1 VFKKMEDWPADDRR
15 PMVVVAHT
23 VKGWWPG
30 AAEGQVEGT
39 KQVIGYPSHPYA
51 FGMNSE
57 YFRALAGSFERRYG
71 VKFQGIHDGAPKSER
86 DRLIQFKT
94 NVDIAMSV
102 LKQYVRRRRTPHTHH
117 RTLLSRR
124 YLRPC
129 LQEGSGQVDRRQAAQ
144 HRRHPASEPQADH
157 SRRHRSLHR

>member
-1 VFKKMEDWPADDRR
+1 MEDWPADDRR

-30 AAEGQVEGT
+30 AAEGQIEGT

-71 VKFQGIHDGAPKSER
+71 VKFAGIHDGVPKSER
-86 DRLIQFKT
+86 ERLIQFKT
-94 NVDIAMSV
+94 NVDVVMSV
-102 LKQYVRRRRTPHTHH
+102 LKQYV
-117 RTLLSRR
+117 SRPR
-124 YLRPC
+124 F
-129 LQEGSGQVDRRQAAQ
+129 
-144 HRRHPASEPQADH
+144 
-157 SRRHRSLHR
+157 LHVFPGRV

>member
-1 VFKKMEDWPADDRR
+1 MTGASYEDLIAVFKKMEDWPADDRR

-94 NVDIAMSV
+94 NVGIAMSV
-102 LKQYVRRRRTPHTHH
+102 LKQYVRRPRTRRT
-117 RTLLSRR
+117 RT
-124 YLRPC
+124 
-129 LQEGSGQVDRRQAAQ
+129 AAY
-144 HRRHPASEPQADH
+144 
-157 SRRHRSLHR
+157 